1 MFSFG
6 WLAARLFFFVTLPLG
21 YFQCDKYNHLL
32 LKDEIWFLLFHSPR
46 QTIFPGRLKS
56 EIKSLTKT
64 TTDLLLLSLGRI
76 ETKVAV
82 SPIKLGPLGFRL
94 LKKILSNGLGLQRRN
109 FFKWVRL
116 NVVFNLL
123 NILCHT
129 ILIFLHRQEK
139 RKNVCDFSSP
149 LSSPPLYHNAKGWKG
164 KKERRAFHWILWGI
178 VLMHTW
184 WARWVVKSR
193 LIEWGKH
200 SLSSSSS

>member
-1 MFSFG
+1 M
-6 WLAARLFFFVTLPLG
+6 
-21 YFQCDKYNHLL
+21 
-32 LKDEIWFLLFHSPR
+32 
-46 QTIFPGRLKS
+46 
-56 EIKSLTKT
+56 
-64 TTDLLLLSLGRI
+64 
-76 ETKVAV
+76 
-82 SPIKLGPLGFRL
+82 
-94 LKKILSNGLGLQRRN
+94 GLGLRRRN

-129 ILIFLHRQEK
+129 ILILLHHKEK
-139 RKNVCDFSSP
+139 RKNVCDFSS
-149 LSSPPLYHNAKGWKG
+149 PLYHNAKGWKG

-200 SLSSSSS
+200 SLSSFSSSLPSPWSSPSFSSTSLWVSVRGQEMLDWMMKAFPFNIIITRMLREVKSGNSVKHIKSIIFAHFFRILNTTMNMNKT